1 MTKNLNYDVLII
13 GGGIT
18 GACIARELSKTKAK
32 ICIVDKENDIS
43 CGSSKA
49 NSGIIHAGYDPV
61 PGTLMANLNIRGTE
75 LYPSLA
81 KKLNFEYKNV
91 GSLVLAFDEK
101 GLSVL
106 QELLDRGKTNG
117 VPDLRILY
125 KSELPQIEPNIGS
138 KVIAALYAPS
148 AGIASPYQ
156 ATWAFAESAV
166 INGVD
171 FIRNAKVHEIRIN
184 QNANGGADDTAG
196 GAGKSSEMQ
205 STNSGGAGTSSGYK
219 FSVLAGGHQIN
230 AKYVINCAGT
240 RADQISRMAGAR
252 DFTIK
257 QRRGEY
263 MLFDN
268 SLNGSVA
275 HVLFQTPTELGK
287 GTLVTPTVDGNILVG
302 PSAND
307 QDGDFLD
314 YTGTTALA
322 QNSVYEKGLLSI
334 KELPR
339 GALINSFSGIRAIAY
354 NPDGTPVNDFIIEE
368 DKTVRGFVNVAG
380 ICSPGLSAAPAIAEY
395 VVQILAKAGLDCTKR
410 LDFIEERKGIPN
422 FSLSTTEQK
431 EKLIKENHL
440 FGQVICRCET
450 ITEAEIVAAI
460 KSPLGARDTDGV
472 KRRTRAGMGR
482 CQGGF
487 CLPRVAEILSRELDV
502 PMTSITKNGG
512 SSFLLTSQK

>member
-1 MTKNLNYDVLII
+1 MNYDVLII

-49 NSGIIHAGYDPV
+49 NSGIIHAGYDPI
-61 PGTLMANLNIRGTE
+61 PGTLMAKLNIRGTE

-81 KKLNFEYKNV
+81 QKLHFEYKNI

-101 GLSVL
+101 GLAVL
-106 QELLDRGKTNG
+106 QELLDRGQKNG

-171 FIRNAKVHEIRIN
+171 FIRNAKVHKIVVNDDEQSAGTELKTGVEKLSSRP
-184 QNANGGADDTAG
+184 GAD
-196 GAGKSSEMQ
+196 
-205 STNSGGAGTSSGYK
+205 GYK
-219 FSVLAGGHQIN
+219 FIVFAGGHQIK

-240 RADQISRMAGAR
+240 AADQISRMAGAR

-354 NPDGTPVNDFIIEE
+354 EPDGTPVNDFIIEE

-395 VVQILAKAGLDCTKR
+395 VKDILENAGLDCTKR
-410 LDFIEERKGIPN
+410 PDFIEERTGIPN
-422 FSLSTTEQK
+422 FSLSDLQTK
-431 EKLIKENHL
+431 EKLIKENAL

-460 KSPLGARDTDGV
+460 HSPLGACDTDGV

-487 CLPRVAEILSRELDV
+487 CLPRVAEILSRELNL
-502 PMTSITKNGG
+502 PMTNVTKNGG
-512 SSFLLTSQK
+512 SSYLLTSQK